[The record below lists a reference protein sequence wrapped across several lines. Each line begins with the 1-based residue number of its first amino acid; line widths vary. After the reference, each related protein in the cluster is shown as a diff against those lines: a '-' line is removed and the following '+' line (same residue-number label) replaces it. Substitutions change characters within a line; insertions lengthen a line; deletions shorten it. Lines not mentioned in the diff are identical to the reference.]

1 MRNIKGFTLAEV
13 LISALI
19 VGFALGSSLLVF
31 SKCSHAVD
39 AGNNTSLALDH
50 ASAVIEE
57 IRVYNDPAA
66 VVAED
71 WTTWAQNNV
80 YDSLEAE
87 AIAVTYPSG
96 TGATPLEILVTV
108 GWEDAIGRQR
118 NVQLVTLL
126 TQR

>member
-1 MRNIKGFTLAEV
+1 MKNIKGFTLAEV

-19 VGFALGSSLLVF
+19 LGFALGSSLLVY
-31 SKCSHAVD
+31 SKCSHVVD
-39 AGNNTSLALDH
+39 SGSNTSLALDH

-57 IRVYNDPAA
+57 IRVYNDPSA

-80 YDSLEAE
+80 YDSLEGE
-87 AIAVTYPSG
+87 AITVTYPSG
-96 TGATPLEILVTV
+96 TSATPLEIFVTV
-108 GWEDAIGRQR
+108 QWEDASGRQR
-118 NVQLVTLL
+118 DVQLITLL